1 MRRRLFSLSFSLLDF
16 ERSENE
22 KCHWC
27 YSKSRLERVKGIEP
41 SPQNSEF
48 AQNQA
53 LPQHAEADYTQGR
66 AQIPDAASPD
76 LAKVVAAW
84 TNLPAALKAAILAIV
99 NSSEVNR

>member
-1 MRRRLFSLSFSLLDF
+1 M
-16 ERSENE
+16 
-22 KCHWC
+22 
-27 YSKSRLERVKGIEP
+27 KGIEP
-41 SPQNSEF
+41 SPQNSESAHNQPLPTQ
-48 AQNQA
+48 AQA
-53 LPQHAEADYTQGR
+53 GYTQGR